1 MMISVVFMEV
11 LHLNLIPKQTVN
23 VFSFSFLFCEY
34 MIDVANF
41 LFVLSDC
48 FPSVGNANAQV
59 LQYESASRYVDTG
72 CKYEEFYESYLKI
85 DGHSGD
91 KTQEK
96 NLKSC
101 FSFNDKSLQ
110 PSSSPQRKQ
119 STVIMLSYKRKS
131 MDGNEKPDF
140 CLGK

>member
-1 MMISVVFMEV
+1 M
-11 LHLNLIPKQTVN
+11 
-23 VFSFSFLFCEY
+23 
-34 MIDVANF
+34 
-41 LFVLSDC
+41 LSDC
-48 FPSVGNANAQV
+48 FPLVGNANTQV
-59 LQYESASRYVDTG
+59 VQYESTSRYVDTG

-91 KTQEK
+91 KAQEK

-110 PSSSPQRKQ
+110 ASSSPQRKQ

-131 MDGNEKPDF
+131 IDGNEKSDF
-140 CLGK
+140 CMGM